1 MNKKTLKYLELLKT
15 NEEVL
20 LNYLRARFPV
30 FHNSNFFLR
39 DLQYGIRSFLEK
51 KDITVTYEQADILAK
66 EVAKQLESKQIFRKI
81 NDSSW
86 TVFYP
91 QFATTE
97 PGDPL

>member
-1 MNKKTLKYLELLKT
+1 
-15 NEEVL
+15 VL

-66 EVAKQLESKQIFRKI
+66 EMAKQLESKQIFRKI

>member
-1 MNKKTLKYLELLKT
+1 MDKKISKYLELLRS

-30 FHNSNFFLR
+30 FHKSNFFLR

-51 KDITVTYEQADILAK
+51 KEIKVSYEQADILAK
-66 EVAKQLESKQIFRKI
+66 AIAKQFEDRQIFIKI

-86 TVFYP
+86 TVMYP
-91 QFATTE
+91 QFVTTE